1 MTPAGRG
8 ASMKD
13 ALTIPGLVA
22 GHDPEEGLVACEH
35 LPGHDGDA
43 VRLFRREASGALS
56 VRDEPFEPF
65 LWVEDEELGGSLPG
79 GTVEPLAP
87 GADLAA
93 CVRFAG
99 WKALDRAARELRAK
113 TGRAAADRDAPWFMI
128 TDPVQQYL
136 MRSGKTLFK
145 GCAFEDLRRCALD
158 IETDTAEGFEFSNAE
173 REEDRIL
180 AIGLWDGREEPETFL
195 IEGDDEARLIRRAI
209 AALAARDPDV
219 VEGHNIFGFDL
230 PYLRE
235 RARRHRVP
243 LTLGR
248 EDRTPEFR
256 PGRFTAGDRTQNY
269 LRASL
274 WGRAVADTYFLAQ
287 LYDLAQRALPGYGL
301 KEVARTLGLSPD
313 GRVYLEGGEIRRVFR
328 EDPERVRAYL
338 ADDLRES
345 VALAGRLLPIYFAQA
360 QVLPMTL
367 QHAAVRGNASKID
380 ALLLRE
386 ALREGA
392 SIPRP
397 DEPRAFEGGYTDL
410 FMTGVARPVHHC
422 DARSLYPSIMLAE
435 RLGPASD
442 TSGVFLRLLDA
453 LRTFRLEA
461 KDAMRRARGDADRAR
476 LDALQNTFK
485 ILINSFYGY
494 LGFAQARYSDFAA
507 AERVTARGREI
518 LRIML
523 DAIRSQGGEP
533 VEVDTDGVYYIPPG
547 GGRPGPEQD
556 RFRAAVA
563 AALPEG
569 IEIEF
574 DGEYEAMFSHR
585 MKNYALRESG
595 GNLIIKGAGLKSRG
609 LEPYLRD
616 YIREWLDCTLDGRA
630 EEIPDL
636 TRRYADAIRNR
647 TWPIQRLA
655 RSERLQDAP
664 ARYAERVKGKG
675 RGRNAAYELALASG
689 RRYCAGDLVSYYV
702 TGERKSVPVH
712 ANAKLVSEWNPD
724 QRDENIAYYLARL
737 DDLIERLG
745 GEAGG
750 TGDGEGEPSGQGK
763 LF

>member
-1 MTPAGRG
+1 
-8 ASMKD
+8 MKD
-13 ALTIPGLVA
+13 ALRISGLVA

-43 VRLFRREASGALS
+43 VRLFRRDGDGALS
-56 VRDEPFEPF
+56 ARDEPFEPF
-65 LWVEDEELGGSLPG
+65 LWVESEALGRTLPG
-79 GTVEPLAP
+79 GTVQALEP

-93 CVRFAG
+93 RVRFSG
-99 WKALDRAARELRAK
+99 WKALDRAARELRK
-113 TGRAAADRDAPWFMI
+113 TTGRAAADRDAPWFMI
-128 TDPVQQYL
+128 NDPVQQYL
-136 MRSGKTLFK
+136 MQSGKTMFK
-145 GCAFEDLRRCALD
+145 GFVFEDLRRCALD
-158 IETDTAEGFEFSNAE
+158 IETDTAGGFEFSNAG

-180 AIGLWDGREEPETFL
+180 AIGLWDGRDEPETLL
-195 IEGDDEARLIRRAI
+195 IEGDDEAGLIRRAI
-209 AALAARDPDV
+209 EALAARDPDV
-219 VEGHNIFGFDL
+219 IEGHNLFGFDL

-248 EDRTPEFR
+248 EGREPDVR

-269 LRASL
+269 LRTSL

-301 KEVARTLGLSPD
+301 KEVARALGLAPE
-313 GRVYLEGGEIRRVFR
+313 GRVYLEGDEIRRVFR

-338 ADDLRES
+338 ADDLRETS
-345 VALAGRLLPIYFAQA
+345 ALSARLLPVYVAQA

-367 QHAAVRGNASKID
+367 QNAAVRGNAAKID

-397 DEPRAFEGGYTDL
+397 DEPRPFEGGYTDL

-442 TSGVFLRLLDA
+442 ASGVFLRLLDA

-461 KDAMRRARGDADRAR
+461 KDAMRRATDPAERGG

-494 LGFAQARYSDFAA
+494 LGFAQARYGDFAA

-523 DAIRSQGGEP
+523 DAIRSRGGQP

-585 MKNYALRESG
+585 MKNYALREPG

-616 YIREWLDCTLDGRA
+616 YIRAWLDCTLDGREA
-630 EEIPDL
+630 EIPAL
-636 TRRYADAIRNR
+636 TQRYADAIRNR

-664 ARYAERVKGKG
+664 ERYAERVKGKG

-689 RRYCAGDLVSYYV
+689 RRYCAGDMVSYYV

-712 ANAKLVSEWNPD
+712 ANAKLVSEWDPD
-724 QRDENIAYYLARL
+724 RRDENVAYYLARL
-737 DDLIERLG
+737 DDLVERLG
-745 GEAGG
+745 GEAVE
-750 TGDGEGEPSGQGK
+750 TGDGEDPGQGT